1 MMRSKTKSADAQL
14 ASTRIVC
21 FLLVGL
27 MLMPVVSTAQML
39 DSQPE
44 FLKEQPSP
52 RGAFLRSLV
61 LPGWGHQ
68 YVDANNWTRGKV
80 HLAADITMI
89 LSYIGLN
96 TRVNTL
102 EGNLNTQAISK
113 AGISLKGQSREIEL
127 AVANFNSIDEYN
139 DYQLR
144 VRGWDKVIT
153 PNAQNSWKWESSD
166 DRFAFQD
173 TRDKISKADNQLPT
187 LFTLL
192 VANRVLSGINA
203 FTRARNM
210 QVTPQASFSYLNE
223 FGKPGITAR
232 VVVGF

>member
-1 MMRSKTKSADAQL
+1 MMRSKTQSVDTKL
-14 ASTRIVC
+14 ASARIAC
-21 FLLVGL
+21 FLLAML
-27 MLMPVVSTAQML
+27 MLIPVVTTAQIL
-39 DSQPE
+39 TSEPE
-44 FLKEQPSP
+44 FENELPSP
-52 RGAFLRSLV
+52 KGAFLRSLV
-61 LPGWGHQ
+61 LPGWGHH
-68 YVDANNWTRGKV
+68 YVDANNWNRGKI
-80 HLAADITMI
+80 HLAADITMM
-89 LSYIGLN
+89 LSYFGLS

-102 EGNLNTQAISK
+102 EGNLITQASSK
-113 AGISLKGQSREIEL
+113 AGISLKGKSRDIEL

-144 VRGWDKVIT
+144 VRNWDKVIT
-153 PNAQNSWKWESSD
+153 PNAQNSWNWENSE

-187 LFTLL
+187 LLTLM

-210 QVTPQASFSYLNE
+210 QVTPQASLSYLNE
-223 FGKPGITAR
+223 FGEPGITAR

>member
-1 MMRSKTKSADAQL
+1 MMRSKTESANTNL

-21 FLLVGL
+21 FLLAVL
-27 MLMPVVSTAQML
+27 MLMPIVSTAQIL
-39 DSQPE
+39 NSQSE
-44 FLKEQPSP
+44 IEKELPSP
-52 RGAFLRSLV
+52 KGAFLRSLV

-68 YVDANNWTRGKV
+68 YVDANNWTRGKI
-80 HLAADITMI
+80 HLAADITMM

-102 EGNLNTQAISK
+102 EGNLITQANSK
-113 AGISLKGQSREIEL
+113 AGISLKGQGREIEL

-144 VRGWDKVIT
+144 VRNWDKVIT
-153 PNAQNSWKWESSD
+153 PNAQNSWNWENSD

-173 TRDKISKADNQLPT
+173 TREKISKADNQLPT
-187 LFTLL
+187 LLTLM

-210 QVTPQASFSYLNE
+210 RVTPQASFSYLNE
-223 FGKPGITAR
+223 FGEPGITAR